1 MSRFVPRARMC
12 GWEGSDVNHSTRG
25 AALGTRIVGSGVAI
39 IAAVLLSG
47 IDAHAQATGEAAAAM
62 PTSVKLS
69 GFTQSA
75 WSARGGEDRARWAA
89 PGSPTWEPQPNPAA
103 SVTGGHRSASR
114 KVLGG
119 VIGAVAGFF
128 AGFYLGAAIEGQG
141 CGCDDPGLRGGMIG
155 APIGTAF
162 GAVLGVKLL

>member
-1 MSRFVPRARMC
+1 M
-12 GWEGSDVNHSTRG
+12 NHSTRG
-25 AALGTRIVGSGVAI
+25 AAPGTRIVGAGVAI
-39 IAAVLLSG
+39 IAAALLSG
-47 IDAHAQATGEAAAAM
+47 IDAHAQPTGETAAAVSTFVA
-62 PTSVKLS
+62 LS
-69 GFTQSA
+69 GFKPSA
-75 WSARGGEDRARWAA
+75 WSARGGEDWERWAA
-89 PGSPTWEPQPNPAA
+89 PGSPTRAPTPYPWA

-119 VIGAVAGFF
+119 VIGAVAGFL

-155 APIGTAF
+155 APIGAAS